1 MLPVATLATA
11 ATTAASSA
19 ATATTATAAAESP
32 AAAASSSSPATAA
45 TTLTHRPSFVHD
57 DVASF
62 ELLAVQRLNR
72 TVCFF
77 VILDF
82 DKTEASRLSRETI
95 ANESN
100 IRRSYTCL
108 SEPFS
113 DFFFRRLK
121 WEIPHVKLLHL
132 HTPLN

>member
-32 AAAASSSSPATAA
+32 AAAAASTATTAA
-45 TTLTHRPSFVHD
+45 ATLAHRPSFVHD
-57 DVASF
+57 DVASL

-72 TVCFF
+72 TVCLF

-100 IRRSYTCL
+100 IRRSHTCL
-108 SEPFS
+108 SKPFS